1 MTRAFLEENKMKS
14 LSLALTILF
23 LSPSFNAFSQSPE
36 PSRTSV
42 MKNWDVWVGD
52 WTLVGTAKDGP
63 STAEYKV
70 TWKLHEARI
79 FGGAFIQVDQ
89 IWQGSGPEERA
100 LGILSYDPVKKLP
113 SSYGFYSDGSTWIAS
128 ATFSDLNCIE
138 TGTTITSDGKY
149 LKWRVDWTFS
159 KDRMSVSGSQEIE
172 HDGVKWTAFTV
183 KGTKV
188 PDAMTKH

>member
-1 MTRAFLEENKMKS
+1 VLGSLSVLVRSVTRVFLEENKMKS

-23 LSPSFNAFSQSPE
+23 LSPSFNAFPQSSD

-70 TWKLHEARI
+70 
-79 FGGAFIQVDQ
+79 
-89 IWQGSGPEERA
+89 PEEHA
-100 LGILSYDPVKKLP
+100 LEILSYDPVKKLP
-113 SSYGFYSDGSTWIAS
+113 SSYGFYSDGSTWSAS
-128 ATFSDLNCIE
+128 ATFSGLNCIE
-138 TGTTITSDGKY
+138 TGTTITSDGKC

-159 KDRMSVSGSQEIE
+159 KDRMSVSGSQAIE

-188 PDAMTKH
+188 QDPMTKH

>member
-1 MTRAFLEENKMKS
+1 MKS

-23 LSPSFNAFSQSPE
+23 LSFSFNAFPQSPE
-36 PSRTSV
+36 PTRTSV

-70 TWKLHEARI
+70 TWKLHETRI

-100 LGILSYDPVKKLP
+100 LEILSYDPVKKLP
-113 SSYGFYSDGSTWIAS
+113 SLYGFYSDGSTWSAS
-128 ATFSDLNCIE
+128 ATFGGLHCIE
-138 TGTTITSDGKY
+138 TGTTITADGKY

-172 HDGVKWTAFTV
+172 QDGVKWTAFTV
-183 KGTKV
+183 KGTKAQE
-188 PDAMTKH
+188 PMTKH